1 MESFAWSMPPS
12 AGGSVPGL
20 CVFLAGI
27 LAVTITLFVRHEKS
41 TDRKDWVFRKSDAHR
56 CISSC
61 GACLHPGV
69 LLVYRCAVFGFC
81 MYSLS
86 SQYQGAMFYTCVLSV
101 RQPRAPLRANAP
113 GLTTRRGLCTRAR
126 RIWNFSLLTLY
137 FFVATINS
145 AMGCFADARR
155 DSSGGGSTAL
165 LGEKSRIELAGWPQ
179 KLQLVLLEIEA
190 PAAFLIDLVVWTV
203 LVPAADGAA
212 AGECQAAA
220 DSCTQQYALSHNET
234 VAECIAHVLH
244 NSTVAECEAYEYRAS
259 DAAMVSALLIAATRT
274 ELLPPPPLPLSAT
287 PSVAAAAAAA

>member
-1 MESFAWSMPPS
+1 MTGGAGVLGALYIRASGRCSIMESFAWSMPPS

-101 RQPRAPLRANAP
+101 RQPRAPLRANAQHQ
-113 GLTTRRGLCTRAR
+113 
-126 RIWNFSLLTLY
+126 
-137 FFVATINS
+137 
-145 AMGCFADARR
+145 D
-155 DSSGGGSTAL
+155 
-165 LGEKSRIELAGWPQ
+165 
-179 KLQLVLLEIEA
+179 
-190 PAAFLIDLVVWTV
+190 
-203 LVPAADGAA
+203 
-212 AGECQAAA
+212 
-220 DSCTQQYALSHNET
+220 
-234 VAECIAHVLH
+234 
-244 NSTVAECEAYEYRAS
+244 
-259 DAAMVSALLIAATRT
+259 
-274 ELLPPPPLPLSAT
+274 
-287 PSVAAAAAAA
+287 